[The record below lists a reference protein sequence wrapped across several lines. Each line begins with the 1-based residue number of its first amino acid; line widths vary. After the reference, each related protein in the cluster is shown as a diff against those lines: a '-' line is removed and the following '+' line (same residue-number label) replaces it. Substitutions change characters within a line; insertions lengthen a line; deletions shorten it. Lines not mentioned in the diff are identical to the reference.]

1 MHNVCWHC
9 AKLCPATTGYCF
21 SCLLFKSSDD
31 IDKNP
36 LPRKMYITACLVY
49 TQTRFAGF
57 LCCRLFESPV
67 IPPISNKDFFAR
79 VQEGLLKSVGRV
91 TQIVQRKDAAPEL
104 PLPPDAPKPAE
115 YTLITHK
122 LTDKFAS
129 RLLEYL
135 QLAKGLLS
143 STVMQLQID
152 VTRGFSGDLFTFTY
166 RSPSNPASTRLPF
179 SREAGSAFEGFMACR
194 THFFVDQDNDEDKK
208 LGLGHGQ
215 VEVPRGFLFG
225 VPLSEASFEAAT
237 VCALLNGL
245 LYGFKSNM
253 GDIQQMRIQQQL
265 DDAEPL
271 GVPPRATR
279 TISAPAP
286 PSSSS
291 RSSARSLRATHGA
304 VPWSSAS
311 SSAWAACSRSYWA
324 TRPATIWRAT
334 PRPSSLI
341 FIEHCVAEWAAC
353 CVRKKVP
360 VTCTPI
366 PSARVC
372 KTTPRHMP

>member
-271 GVPPRATR
+271 DDTKGDSYHIR
-279 TISAPAP
+279 TSAPIIKQQKLSQVFEQLMAP
-286 PSSSS
+286 FLEFCIIIGMGRVLPQ
-291 RSSARSLRATHGA
+291 LLGD
-304 VPWSSAS
+304 
-311 SSAWAACSRSYWA
+311 
-324 TRPATIWRAT
+324 T
-334 PRPSSLI
+334 PGHNMAGNTKTVI
-341 FIEHCVAEWAAC
+341 FNLY
-353 CVRKKVP
+353 
-360 VTCTPI
+360 
-366 PSARVC
+366 
-372 KTTPRHMP
+372 